1 MRTAVEI
8 KVAFRSAKVAAP
20 RTANGTEATRNDSAV
35 LTGRWITLWLLLLLL
50 LLLTESRT

>member
-8 KVAFRSAKVAAP
+8 KVAFRSAKGAAL